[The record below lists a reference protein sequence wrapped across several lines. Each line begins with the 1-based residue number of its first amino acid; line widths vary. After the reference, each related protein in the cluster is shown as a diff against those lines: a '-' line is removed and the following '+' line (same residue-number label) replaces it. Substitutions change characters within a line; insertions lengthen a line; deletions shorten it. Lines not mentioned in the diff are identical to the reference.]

1 MPASLTEVNKSSL
14 VQPVLWLKYDLS
26 LQNLALQTKMR
37 QSPQMLEGPFKI
49 LPPAPPC
56 TSGMCLYQR
65 TAVSGCCCVWPL
77 NRSMPLVTTA
87 KLPSLFLPSCDQ
99 AYVQTF
105 RTLCLC
111 VSTNPTLLSH
121 VCRLTQ
127 ALMLLPVRASA
138 KMTADTLEHSAVE
151 DTPVLLD
158 PMIHRSKG

>member
-1 MPASLTEVNKSSL
+1 M
-14 VQPVLWLKYDLS
+14 
-26 LQNLALQTKMR
+26 
-37 QSPQMLEGPFKI
+37 
-49 LPPAPPC
+49 
-56 TSGMCLYQR
+56 
-65 TAVSGCCCVWPL
+65 SGCCCVWPL

-99 AYVQTF
+99 GYVQTF

-111 VSTNPTLLSH
+111 VSTNLTLLSH

-151 DTPVLLD
+151 DTAVLLD

>member
-1 MPASLTEVNKSSL
+1 MPASLTEVNKLSL

-26 LQNLALQTKMR
+26 LQNLALHTKMR
-37 QSPQMLEGPFKI
+37 QSPQMLKGPFKI

-99 AYVQTF
+99 ANF
-105 RTLCLC
+105 
-111 VSTNPTLLSH
+111 SH
-121 VCRLTQ
+121 P
-127 ALMLLPVRASA
+127 LPVCQHKSNAAVACLPSDAGADAASTCQC
-138 KMTADTLEHSAVE
+138 KDDGRHSG
-151 DTPVLLD
+151 TFC
-158 PMIHRSKG
+158 S